1 MVRIDQAMQNIR
13 NLRPSSFT
21 VTELDDELQSMAMIR
36 ALPADYQSFRSSLIG
51 QSTPITLT
59 QQELLAVSVDLRKRF
74 KDHTT
79 AKRVPV
85 VSTTVNEAWFHQSE
99 DNLQKTQAAVHSVPL
114 RAVQGLLDGKMEVE
128 CVVDNGSSIVALRK
142 DIWEKLGTP
151 LRSDLVMNMESSH
164 STVETTT
171 GVLQDFPL
179 QVGSSKFYLQIQVAD
194 NLPCELLLGKPFFMH
209 TKAITMDHEDGSQE
223 LVLRNS
229 NTGEEIMV
237 ATHERKKKAV
247 KQDF

>member
-1 MVRIDQAMQNIR
+1 MWD
-13 NLRPSSFT
+13 
-21 VTELDDELQSMAMIR
+21 R
-36 ALPADYQSFRSSLIG
+36 ALEA
-51 QSTPITLT
+51 PIALT
-59 QQELLAVSVDLRKRF
+59 QRELLAVSVDLRKRF

-79 AKRVPV
+79 AKQVPV
-85 VSTTVNEAWFHQSE
+85 VSTTANEAWFHQSE
-99 DNLQKTQAAVHSVPL
+99 DNPEKTWAAVHSALL
-114 RAVQGLLDGKMEVE
+114 RAVKGLLDGKMEVE

-223 LVLRNS
+223 LVLRNP

-237 ATHERKKKAV
+237 ATHERKKKAI